1 MSSAAFSAQVLCCCG
16 FGALRGILRDGSGL
30 TVVLSG
36 KDCGRCPSCGTRSIS
51 RHSGYSRHFGD
62 LPAHGVPVTAVMT
75 ITRWLYRNPQ
85 SSQRI
90 FAGADP
96 LLAAPDARQ
105 TSRMAAVIHLFCHGV
120 GGRPS
125 ERIMAR
131 LRMPGCHTS
140 ILRQLKSNAQK
151 VPNRAHVRVV
161 GKPDTST
168 GVGPVSMRM
177 VPVSVLRRLA
187 NRRQRGC
194 NSSLKRHRGT
204 PN

>member
-1 MSSAAFSAQVLCCCG
+1 MGSAAFSAQVLCCCG

-75 ITRWLYRNPQ
+75 ITRRLCRNPQ

-90 FAGADP
+90 FCWGRSVVGSP
-96 LLAAPDARQ
+96 RRAANQSD
-105 TSRMAAVIHLFCHGV
+105 
-120 GGRPS
+120 GGSYP
-125 ERIMAR
+125 
-131 LRMPGCHTS
+131 S
-140 ILRQLKSNAQK
+140 ILPWRRWEAFRADHGSSANAGLPYLDPSPTQVEREK